1 MHFSQPLPCPGPAG
15 VDAPWG
21 DGNGAV
27 QPNVTTER
35 IGIYGGTFDPVHC
48 GHLIL
53 ARDAVELLGLSRMIF
68 VPAGLSPHKLGRAPG
83 APGEVRLE
91 MLRAAVAGETVF
103 EVDPCELG
111 RAGPSYTIDTIR
123 TLRARLPGAAL
134 HYLIGADNVPE
145 LHTWHRI
152 DELRALVTFV
162 VFRRRVFDAPA
173 PAPGAFPSLDRVLDL
188 SSTEI
193 RNRVAS
199 GRSIRYLVPET
210 VAAVIDAHG
219 LYRNPPQG
227 GT

>member
-1 MHFSQPLPCPGPAG
+1 M
-15 VDAPWG
+15 
-21 DGNGAV
+21 
-27 QPNVTTER
+27 ER
-35 IGIYGGTFDPVHC
+35 IGIYGGTFDPVHH

-53 ARDAVELLGLSRMIF
+53 ARDAVEQLGLSRMIF
-68 VPAGLSPHKLGRAPG
+68 VPAARSPHKLERAPG

-91 MLRAAVAGETVF
+91 MLRAAVAGEDRF

-111 RAGPSYTIDTIR
+111 RAGPSYTVDTILS
-123 TLRARLPGAAL
+123 LRGRLPESAL

-162 VFRRRVFDAPA
+162 VFHRRLPDASGPVA
-173 PAPGAFPSLDRVLDL
+173 GSLPELDRVLDL

-199 GRSIRYLVPET
+199 GRSIRYLVPEL
-210 VAAVIDAHG
+210 VAAVIDARG

-227 GT
+227 GPPSSTPKKLSKSARFTPPRRKP